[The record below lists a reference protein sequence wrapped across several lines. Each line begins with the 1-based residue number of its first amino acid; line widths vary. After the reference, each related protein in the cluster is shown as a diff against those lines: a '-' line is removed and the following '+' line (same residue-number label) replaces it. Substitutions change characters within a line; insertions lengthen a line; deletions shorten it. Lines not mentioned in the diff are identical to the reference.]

1 MSNFTWAGFWDNGTS
16 YLVNTFVTYENV
28 LYVSLNPNISSPPS
42 SGNTDWD
49 IVVYGQ
55 GSTYIERTPLP
66 TVTPTPTDTPSVTPT
81 STETPTPT
89 PTITN
94 TQTPSHTPVGTQ
106 TPTPSVTAEVTS
118 TPTETPTPTPTPTS
132 GYTNDG
138 WLFYLPEGPVVSEPP
153 PINNGNTIFY
163 YEPGTISTYNP
174 NYTGDTFNIYFNT
187 GTTLGTSYLIE
198 FQNLV
203 NNGGTITITQ
213 GSNSVIYS
221 GTSSQYQIASDVTG
235 GFFYLQVVGLSQMV
249 QSASTPFVSG
259 TTITLIANV
268 TPETTPTP
276 TPTVTETPT
285 NTPTN
290 SVTPTVTQTPT
301 NTKTPTPTPTST
313 EPFFILIQSGDI
325 LTAQDGSGIEYQH

>member
-1 MSNFTWAGFWDNGTS
+1 MSNFTWAGFWNGGTA
-16 YLVNTFVTYENV
+16 YQTNTFVTYENV
-28 LYVSLNPNISSPPS
+28 LYVSLSPNISSIPS

-89 PTITN
+89 PTIT
-94 TQTPSHTPVGTQ
+94 QTETPTHTPVGTQ
-106 TPTPSVTAEVTS
+106 TPTPSVSAEV
-118 TPTETPTPTPTPTS
+118 
-132 GYTNDG
+132 
-138 WLFYLPEGPVVSEPP
+138 
-153 PINNGNTIFY
+153 
-163 YEPGTISTYNP
+163 
-174 NYTGDTFNIYFNT
+174 
-187 GTTLGTSYLIE
+187 
-198 FQNLV
+198 
-203 NNGGTITITQ
+203 
-213 GSNSVIYS
+213 
-221 GTSSQYQIASDVTG
+221 
-235 GFFYLQVVGLSQMV
+235 
-249 QSASTPFVSG
+249 
-259 TTITLIANV
+259 
-268 TPETTPTP
+268 

-313 EPFFILIQSGDI
+313 EPFFILIQNGDI